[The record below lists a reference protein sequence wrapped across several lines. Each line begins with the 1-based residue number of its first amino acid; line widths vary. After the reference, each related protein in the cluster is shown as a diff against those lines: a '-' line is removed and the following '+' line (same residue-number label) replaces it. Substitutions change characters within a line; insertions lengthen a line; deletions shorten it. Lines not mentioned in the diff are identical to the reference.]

1 MRSLGFRC
9 NVDHKNTTRH
19 THVVTYVSIPDS
31 DCSLARQ
38 DIRSPPQI
46 EGAYRHDC
54 GGVQLAS
61 GATGQLEAIAWAF
74 NRLRLGR
81 TTKQR
86 AHLATQEFIQ
96 CLHVQLHVELLVN
109 AGDVGADGI
118 DADVAE
124 TFWCADSSPDGVRR
138 VLCDGPSPTP
148 ARAAEQN

>member
-1 MRSLGFRC
+1 MLS
-9 NVDHKNTTRH
+9 H
-19 THVVTYVSIPDS
+19 TFQSRIVIAPSRGRTFA
-31 DCSLARQ
+31 ARRKLKVPT
-38 DIRSPPQI
+38 DTIAGEFNSR
-46 EGAYRHDC
+46 R
-54 GGVQLAS
+54 
-61 GATGQLEAIAWAF
+61 GQQGNWRRLRAF

-124 TFWCADSSPDGVRR
+124 TFWCADSSPGGVRR